1 MANTASQKVKISME
15 AKGQDDKIFSRYR
28 LFLMGRALHFGLRYF
43 FVEKTDGN
51 IDVLVAGEEEGV
63 QRFYEILGENLR
75 EYRVD
80 GITPPEAYSENV
92 PTIDMFLLLT
102 RASEAHN
109 YAEAVKKAAKEI
121 NKTQEKIQ

>member
-1 MANTASQKVKISME
+1 MVHTASQKVKISIE

-28 LFLMGRALHFGLRYF
+28 LFLLNKAWYLGIGHF

-51 IDVLVAGEEEGV
+51 IDVLVAGKEESV
-63 QRFYEILGENLR
+63 QRFYEILGLGENLI

-92 PTIDMFLLLT
+92 PTIGMFLLFAY
-102 RASEAHN
+102 ASEAHK
-109 YAEAVKKAAKEI
+109 YAEAAKEAAKEI
-121 NKTQEKIQ
+121 QPK